1 MEHPFFCSS
10 MFLYNSYII
19 PISIYGSMPINYHIP
34 GGMNIHLPSG
44 KLTLLLNMASYS
56 ELSHEKWW
64 FSIVMLVYQRVRTI
78 LVFTRVSNKLDRQSF
93 PSWLQGKS
101 TPEIW
106 IQTSRWTRFHMSW
119 SKKAKVG
126 THKWCKSQSLTYTM
140 FIYVVSVLVQIKLH
154 IPNVVNHNVT
164 FSTFDGHVSQRMSF
178 HISDIINCL
187 IVNHQYYMNF
197 QWPA

>member
-1 MEHPFFCSS
+1 MVIFH
-10 MFLYNSYII
+10 SYVSL
-19 PISIYGSMPINYHIP
+19 PEGTNYFGVHQGIKQIGP
-34 GGMNIHLPSG
+34 PEFPQLAAGQKHTRDLDSDVEVDEVP
-44 KLTLLLNMASYS
+44 
-56 ELSHEKWW
+56 H
-64 FSIVMLVYQRVRTI
+64 VMV
-78 LVFTRVSNKLDRQSF
+78 
-93 PSWLQGKS
+93 
-101 TPEIW
+101 
-106 IQTSRWTRFHMSW
+106 
-119 SKKAKVG
+119 KKAKVG

-197 QWPA
+197 Q